1 MINFFHQVLIE
12 KSLSMNYSQEEKL
25 ITQKKKNLQLN
36 YGHLTTLLFSDEFLS
51 LLSNLKT

>member
-25 ITQKKKNLQLN
+25 ITQKKKKIAIELWSLDNL
-36 YGHLTTLLFSDEFLS
+36 TVFR
-51 LLSNLKT
+51 

>member
-51 LLSNLKT
+51 ILSNLKT